1 MTQSVEL
8 LLDQAAEALIR
19 DQWRALSEAGL
30 PSERRD
36 PPVDHH
42 RPHITLVALP
52 RITAE
57 ADAALPKLVAGLDLV
72 VVLGALQLFGPGRGR
87 GGAKAPAYVLVR
99 SVVLTPGLI
108 GLQQRLAQRCGADAV
123 GHFGLGR
130 WSPHV
135 TLAHRMASDQIGAA
149 LDLLAGHP
157 CEVTAHL
164 TACRR
169 WDGDTRTEW
178 RIT

>member
-8 LLDQAAEALIR
+8 LLDPAAEALIR

-36 PPVDHH
+36 PPADHH
-42 RPHITLVALP
+42 RPHVTLLALP
-52 RITAE
+52 AITAE
-57 ADAALPKLVAGLDLV
+57 ADAALPELVAGLDLFV
-72 VVLGALQLFGPGRGR
+72 VIGALELFGPGRRR
-87 GGAKAPAYVLVR
+87 GKARTSTYVLVR
-99 SVVLTPGLI
+99 SVVLTPELTA
-108 GLQQRLAQRCGADAV
+108 LQHRLAERCGADASD
-123 GHFGLGR
+123 HFGPGR

-135 TLAHRMASDQIGAA
+135 TLARRIASAQIGAA
-149 LDLLAGHP
+149 LDLLAGEP
-157 CEVTAHL
+157 SEVTAHL